1 MNHRGD
7 QASMPR
13 DCGAPDGSRPLQLG
27 SDPGEPVAR
36 MQKLARLLEAFAQE
50 TGAARRE
57 AARLR
62 SQNATLRHRVDEIQN
77 RLEPSRDRRRR
88 DA

>member
-1 MNHRGD
+1 
-7 QASMPR
+7 MPR
-13 DCGAPDGSRPLQLG
+13 DCGAPDGSRPMELG

-36 MQKLARLLEAFAQE
+36 IQTLARLLAAFAQE
-50 TGAARRE
+50 TGAAPRE

-62 SQNATLRHRVDEIQN
+62 SQNATPHRRVDEIRN